1 MKKKLFKNILFIT
14 IVAVLVTGCGDV
26 KLKNGEKAS
35 VSIGK
40 SGISSNEY
48 YNEIKKNSISK
59 LVDMIDHKILDK
71 KYPSDNKENKEVENQ
86 IKQMKSN
93 YSDDKD
99 KFLDAIRQYFG
110 VESEKELESMLR
122 LEYKRSK
129 AITDH
134 VSKKLTKAEINKYY
148 NSNINGEI
156 KASHILIKSKAS
168 AKANDLEKKKAE
180 EKAKAKAEKIIK
192 ELDSGKDFKKLAKK
206 YSDDS
211 SNKNDGGNLGYFN
224 PSDMDE
230 NFAKAVKAL
239 EKGKYTKEPVKTQFG
254 YHIILKIDEKG
265 KTSLKSVEKKIR
277 ETLTQ
282 QKLLNDPELRYNAL
296 IEIRKENHVEWKD
309 KELKKAYDNFMD
321 QLKKSAKSS
330 SNQQSQ

>member
-1 MKKKLFKNILFIT
+1 MKKKLLKNILFIT

-40 SGISSNEY
+40 SGISSNDY
-48 YNEIKKNSISK
+48 YNEIKKNSVSK

-71 KYPSDNKENKEVENQ
+71 KYPSDEKENKEIENQ

-93 YSDDKD
+93 YSDDKE
-99 KFLDAIRQYFG
+99 KFLEAIRQYFG
-110 VESEKELESMLR
+110 VNDEKELESMLR

-134 VSKKLTKAEINKYY
+134 VSKHLTQAEVNKYY
-148 NSNINGEI
+148 DSNINGEI

-192 ELDSGKDFKKLAKK
+192 ELNKGKDFKVLAKK

-239 EKGKYTKEPVKTQFG
+239 EKEN
-254 YHIILKIDEKG
+254 IL
-265 KTSLKSVEKKIR
+265 
-277 ETLTQ
+277 
-282 QKLLNDPELRYNAL
+282 LL
-296 IEIRKENHVEWKD
+296 
-309 KELKKAYDNFMD
+309 
-321 QLKKSAKSS
+321 Q
-330 SNQQSQ
+330 